1 MIFRFGFVSNAMSL
15 WDASPAKTLTFAR
28 YSKLS
33 KTERKEALLTVTK
46 ANLRNTMRTLHYI
59 IGHGIPLYR
68 FSSSIVPLATH
79 PDVMWDF
86 VTPFQKEFREIGE
99 LVKTHQLRTSFH
111 PNQFT
116 LFTSPK
122 ESVTKNAVTDMAYRH
137 GHC

>member
-46 ANLRNTMRTLHYI
+46 ANLHNTMRTLHYI

-86 VTPFQKEFREIGE
+86 VTPFQKSFGRLESLLKPINCEQAFIQINS
-99 LVKTHQLRTSFH
+99 LCLRARRNPSQKCGNRYGVSLPH
-111 PNQFT
+111 
-116 LFTSPK
+116 
-122 ESVTKNAVTDMAYRH
+122 A
-137 GHC
+137 